1 MEGFLETFALLGLLA
16 LIVGGSF
23 AWAYFFDEDNH

>member
-1 MEGFLETFALLGLLA
+1 MEGYLETFALFGLLA

-23 AWAYFFDEDNH
+23 AWTYFFDKDSH